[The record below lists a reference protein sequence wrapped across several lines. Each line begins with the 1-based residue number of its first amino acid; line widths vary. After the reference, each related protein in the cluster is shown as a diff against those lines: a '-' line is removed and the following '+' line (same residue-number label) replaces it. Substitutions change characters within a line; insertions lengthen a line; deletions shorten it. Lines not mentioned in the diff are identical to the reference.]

1 MQFVT
6 NTASTNHLS
15 FETVI
20 ARIASDYRVDGILL
34 LGTTGTT
41 DLKPSSDYDV
51 VLFLADNPVPI
62 RMVNT
67 WIDGRL
73 TEVYCT
79 TVSVVERITSSPSR
93 FRDDTEAGVVIS
105 WLRNGRIAHDREGRL
120 TSAREAIVNA
130 PPSTL
135 PDEHDIYAAWLST
148 GYNIQ
153 QTRRYLLSGDPDALI
168 VVDFRLLFSLD
179 DLKGHY
185 FLVHKLPWRG
195 FKEAIRYWQRHDP
208 DWLADFRRCYSEPD
222 RVRKFEQY
230 ADLAA
235 VTFEAV
241 GTLWALGTTTIDARQ
256 PFGTSAND
264 NPQGSVTDS
273 LVFWEE
279 LVGLGAKRIGS

>member
-6 NTASTNHLS
+6 SVASTSDLS
-15 FETVI
+15 LETVI
-20 ARIASDYRVDGILL
+20 TRIASDHRVDGILFM
-34 LGTTGTT
+34 GTTGTP

-51 VLFLADNPVPI
+51 VLVFADVPVPI

-79 TVSVVERITSSPSR
+79 TVSVVERITSSPST
-93 FRDDTEAGVVIS
+93 FRDGSEAGAIIG
-105 WLRNGRIAHDREGRL
+105 WLRNGRIVHDREGRL

-130 PPSTL
+130 PPPTL
-135 PDEHDIYAAWLST
+135 PSESDIYAAWLET

-185 FLVHKLPWRG
+185 FLVNKLPWPG
-195 FKEAIRYWQRHDP
+195 FKEAVRYWRLHDP
-208 DWLADFRRCYSEPD
+208 DWLARFHRCYSEPD
-222 RVRKFEQY
+222 CERKFERY
-230 ADLAA
+230 IDLATI
-235 VTFEAV
+235 TFEPV
-241 GTLWALGTTTIDARQ
+241 GALWSTGTTAVDPGQ
-256 PFGTSAND
+256 PFGTVGNHEPS
-264 NPQGSVTDS
+264 GSVPDALT
-273 LVFWEE
+273 FWEE
-279 LVGLGAKRIGS
+279 LIHTGTA